1 MSNSINNQQLKPA
14 AYNLKL
20 SEVNKIIH
28 ATNSFRDRCLIKT
41 LFWAGLRREEAA
53 NLDIRDIDFERKRI
67 KVRGKGDKTRIVPI
81 IDDDLLND
89 LKHLIGKNNQ
99 GYVFYYG
106 NNQPLTNRAINKIVS
121 KAGERADITNP
132 NPARK
137 NINPHIFRHSI
148 SRYLKNK
155 GFSTEWIQ
163 NFLGHASYKTTM
175 DMYGTISIDE
185 MQQEAENRL
194 QD

>member
-1 MSNSINNQQLKPA
+1 MNNQQLKAA

-41 LFWAGLRREEAA
+41 LFWSGLRREEAA

-99 GYVFYYG
+99 GYVFYHS
-106 NNQPLTNRAINKIVS
+106 NNRQLTKRAINKIVE
-121 KAGERADITNP
+121 KAGERAGITNP

-185 MQQEAENRL
+185 MQQEAEKKL
-194 QD
+194 QN